1 MTTDTMQLA
10 FNRTQFA
17 GDEDFLSY
25 AGSVLAETGYTAQ
38 AGDRLLTLVT
48 CAYDWDGARTV
59 VVAIEQE

>member
-1 MTTDTMQLA
+1 MTTDTTKLP

-17 GDEDFLSY
+17 GDEDFLSF
-25 AGSVLAETGYTAQ
+25 AGSMLAGTEIVPRKQ
-38 AGDRLLTLVT
+38 DHLLTLVT